1 MKVLVVGSGAR
12 EHALAWKLSASPL
25 VDQLYAAPGNPGIAQ
40 VADCVPIRAD
50 ATVELADFAE
60 SLKVDLTVVG
70 PELPLV
76 LGIRDEFARRG
87 LALFGPT
94 RRAAEVE
101 GSKAFTKRLCQTYG
115 IPTAPGEVVTSRE
128 RAAEVAKKLGLPVVL
143 KADGL
148 AAGKGVLLCHTEE
161 ELEEGLDRFFARR
174 EFGAAGERVV
184 VEACLSGEELSFL
197 VITDGTSVWPM
208 PAARDYKRLRDGD
221 EGPNTGGMGA
231 FSPAPLPRDLASAIL
246 SQVIYP
252 ALKALAHEGRWYQG
266 VLYAGVMVTADGP
279 KLLEFNCRLGDP
291 EAQVIL
297 PRLGGDIAPLLLGVA
312 KGELASPEVAVE
324 RQATACVVLASRGY
338 PQAPETGHPI
348 TGVEDAQAAGALVF
362 HAGTAMTNG
371 QLVTAGGRVL
381 SVVGV
386 GGSLREA
393 VDKAYRAAEQV
404 RFEGVQF
411 RRDIGK
417 GFADG

>member
-12 EHALAWKLSASPL
+12 EHALTWKLAASPQ
-25 VDQLYAAPGNPGIAQ
+25 VEELYAAPGNPGMAR
-40 VADCVPIRAD
+40 VADCVPIGAD
-50 ATVELADFAE
+50 AIVELADFAE

-76 LGIRDEFARRG
+76 LGIRDEFERRG
-87 LALFGPT
+87 LTLFGPT

-115 IPTAPGEVVTSRE
+115 IPTAPGGVVTSRE
-128 RAAEVAKKLGLPVVL
+128 QAAQVVKKLGLPVVL

-148 AAGKGVLLCHTEE
+148 AAGKGVLVCHTKE
-161 ELEEGLDRFFARR
+161 ELDQALDRFFERR

-184 VEACLSGEELSFL
+184 VEACLFGEELSFL
-197 VITDGTSVWPM
+197 VVTDGKSVWPL

-221 EGPNTGGMGA
+221 QGPNTGGMGA
-231 FSPAPLPRDLASAIL
+231 FSPAPLSRELASTIL

-266 VLYAGVMVTADGP
+266 VLYAGLMLTAEGP

-297 PRLGGDIAPLLLGVA
+297 PRLGGDIAPALFAVA
-312 KGELASPEVAVE
+312 KGEVGNPEITVE

-338 PQAPETGHPI
+338 PQAPETGYPI
-348 TGVEDAQAAGALVF
+348 SGVEEAQASGALVF
-362 HAGTAMTNG
+362 HAGTAMADG

-393 VDKAYRAAEQV
+393 VDKAYRAAELV
-404 RFEGVQF
+404 HFEGVQF

>member
-12 EHALAWKLSASPL
+12 EHALAWKLASSPQ
-25 VDQLYAAPGNPGIAQ
+25 VEELYAAPGNPGMAR

-50 ATVELADFAE
+50 AIVELADFAE

-76 LGIRDEFARRG
+76 LGIRDEFERRG

-115 IPTAPGEVVTSRE
+115 IPTAAGEVVTSRQQ
-128 RAAEVAKKLGLPVVL
+128 AAQVAKKLGLPVVL

-148 AAGKGVLLCHTEE
+148 AAGKGVLLCHTED
-161 ELEEGLDRFFARR
+161 ELEEALDRFFERR

-184 VEACLSGEELSFL
+184 VETCLSGEELSFL
-197 VITDGTSVWPM
+197 AVTDGKSVWPL

-221 EGPNTGGMGA
+221 DGPNTGGMGA
-231 FSPAPLPRDLASAIL
+231 FSPAPLSRELASTIL

-252 ALKALAHEGRWYQG
+252 ALKGLAQEGRWYQG
-266 VLYAGVMVTADGP
+266 VLYAGLMLTDEGP
-279 KLLEFNCRLGDP
+279 KLLEFNCRFGDP

-297 PRLGGDIAPLLLGVA
+297 PRLAGDTARLLLGVA
-312 KGELASPEVAVE
+312 RGDMGSPELSVA
-324 RQATACVVLASRGY
+324 RQAVACVVLASQGY
-338 PQAPETGHPI
+338 PQVPETGHPI
-348 TGVEDAQAAGALVF
+348 TGVDEAEALGALVF
-362 HAGTAMTNG
+362 HAGTALANG

-386 GGSLREA
+386 GGTLREA
-393 VDKAYRAAEQV
+393 VDKAYRAAERV
-404 RFEGVQF
+404 YFEGVQF

-417 GFADG
+417 GFVDA

>member
-12 EHALAWKLSASPL
+12 EHALAWKLSSSPL
-25 VDQLYAAPGNPGIAQ
+25 VDELYAAPGNPGIGQ

-50 ATVELADFAE
+50 AIVELADFAE

-76 LGIRDEFARRG
+76 LGIRDEFERRG

-101 GSKAFTKRLCQTYG
+101 GSKALTKRLCQTYG
-115 IPTAPGEVVTSRE
+115 IPTAPGEVVTTRE
-128 RAAEVAKKLGLPVVL
+128 QAAQAAKKLGLPVVF

-161 ELEEGLDRFFARR
+161 ELEEALARFFERR

-197 VITDGTSVWPM
+197 VLTDGKSVWPL

-221 EGPNTGGMGA
+221 QGPNTGGMGA
-231 FSPAPLPRDLASAIL
+231 FSPAPLSRELASAIL

-266 VLYAGVMVTADGP
+266 VLYAGLMLTTEGP

-297 PRLGGDIAPLLLGVA
+297 PRLAGDLAPLLLGVA
-312 KGELASPEVAVE
+312 KGELASPELSVE

-348 TGVEDAQAAGALVF
+348 FGVEEAEGLGALVF
-362 HAGTAMTNG
+362 HAGTAMANG
-371 QLVTAGGRVL
+371 QLRTAGGRVL

-386 GGSLREA
+386 GASLREA
-393 VDKAYRAAEQV
+393 VDKAYRAAERVQ
-404 RFEGVQF
+404 FEGMQF
-411 RRDIGK
+411 RRDIAK
-417 GFADG
+417 GFADA

>member
-12 EHALAWKLSASPL
+12 EHALAWKLAASPQ
-25 VDQLYAAPGNPGIAQ
+25 VEELYAAPGNPGMAR

-50 ATVELADFAE
+50 AIVELADFAE

-76 LGIRDEFARRG
+76 LGIRDEFERRG
-87 LALFGPT
+87 LRLFGPT

-101 GSKAFTKRLCQTYG
+101 GSKAFTKRLCQNYG
-115 IPTAPGEVVTSRE
+115 IPTAPGEVVSSLQQ
-128 RAAEVAKKLGLPVVL
+128 AAEVASKLCLPVVF

-148 AAGKGVLLCHTEE
+148 AAGKGVLVCRTEE
-161 ELEEGLDRFFARR
+161 ELDEALERFFERR

-197 VITDGTSVWPM
+197 VVTDGKSVWPL

-221 EGPNTGGMGA
+221 QGPNTGGMGA
-231 FSPAPLPRDLASAIL
+231 FSPAPLSRELASTVL

-266 VLYAGVMVTADGP
+266 VLYAGLMLTADGP

-297 PRLGGDIAPLLLGVA
+297 PRLGGDIAPALLAVA
-312 KGELASPEVAVE
+312 RGEMGSPEITVE
-324 RQATACVVLASRGY
+324 RQASACVVLASRGY

-348 TGVEDAQAAGALVF
+348 SGVEEAEASGALVF
-362 HAGTAMTNG
+362 HAGTAMADG

-386 GGSLREA
+386 AGSLREA

-411 RRDIGK
+411 RRDIGR
-417 GFADG
+417 GFVDG